1 MTNNSKMNIEN
12 WNSLETFLSKCQN
25 NSLKYYGYPAF
36 KGMLIVEQIGLIG
49 PTATLLNLA
58 VTDEMIKNQQE
69 FQNFLTWLDI
79 ECNQINQDLKNNAL
93 DIGWNFYQQQTTQK
107 LDSKIKYLKGICDGL
122 LFVLNKIQVQVQDL
136 EKYYYLILAAR
147 VISFYPT
154 ILPDSK
160 EITKKLNSISKGDQ
174 IGTKLFSDDMDQ
186 IIEGLIKT
194 IYLAYEE
201 ENREFELNNEN
212 NFELPCNCANPSE
225 TEECC
230 T

>member
-79 ECNQINQDLKNNAL
+79 ECNQINQDLKNNTL